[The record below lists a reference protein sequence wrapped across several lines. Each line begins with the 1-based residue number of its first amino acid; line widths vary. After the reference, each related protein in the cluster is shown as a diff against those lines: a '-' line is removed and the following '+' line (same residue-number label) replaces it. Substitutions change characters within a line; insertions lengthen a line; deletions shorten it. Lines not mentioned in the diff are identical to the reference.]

1 MELGSGIEVRA
12 RVGIRI
18 GIGVRAGVRVRLGL
32 VGHEMPLAAEA
43 LQTPRRDDAHL
54 VRGRVRMK
62 VKATA
67 RLRVGST
74 VRTRLR
80 VGLRP

>member
-1 MELGSGIEVRA
+1 MGLGFVPG
-12 RVGIRI
+12 
-18 GIGVRAGVRVRLGL
+18 LGL
-32 VGHEMPLAAEA
+32 VGHEMPRAAEA

>member
-1 MELGSGIEVRA
+1 MGLGLGLVP
-12 RVGIRI
+12 G
-18 GIGVRAGVRVRLGL
+18 LGL

>member
-1 MELGSGIEVRA
+1 MGLGLGFVP
-12 RVGIRI
+12 G
-18 GIGVRAGVRVRLGL
+18 LGL